1 MTMRRNTTKIWFAV
15 IATLAYIISAEA
27 QVSFRY
33 KGVTMNTNRHCL
45 LVDDTKK
52 AKEKHFL
59 FASVVDALVF
69 ADKHNNEDSLWTEIY
84 ICPSVYWM
92 DLYSASELL
101 AYSYAVGEYVL

>member
-1 MTMRRNTTKIWFAV
+1 MTMRINNIYRWVAV
-15 IATLAYIISAEA
+15 MTVLAYIASVEA

-59 FASVVDALVF
+59 FASVVDALAF
-69 ADKHNNEDSLWTEIY
+69 ADKHNDEDSLWTDRK
-84 ICPSVYWM
+84 SV
-92 DLYSASELL
+92 
-101 AYSYAVGEYVL
+101 V